1 LTNSHLCGGLPKYCE
16 DFSGFKKVE
25 TMGLGIK
32 RIVNYREERKVRYQ
46 EHFEESVEDTQQMG
60 K

>member
-1 LTNSHLCGGLPKYCE
+1 
-16 DFSGFKKVE
+16 
-25 TMGLGIK
+25 MGLGIK